1 MPSFLNTQQQQEL
14 QKHMIALA
22 DGDRNAFNPVYRVLF
37 SYLTT
42 MAQHL
47 LPAHLQSFAE
57 DAVQNALHKLF
68 EQASNYRREVPVTVW
83 AYQILYWECRTI
95 LRKYQRKREV
105 GADPQVQETLQHREN
120 MSVQETLDARLIEQ
134 EWQAQVRQF
143 IEIHFQDAKERAYL
157 ESYLQEHDSKE
168 QKNAIPATPAERKR
182 KQRWIERLRKLWSA
196 FDET

>member
-22 DGDRNAFNPVYRVLF
+22 DGDGNAFNPVYRVLF

-47 LPAHLQSFAE
+47 LPAHLQSFSE

-68 EQASNYRREVPVTVW
+68 EQASNYRREIPVTAWV
-83 AYQILYWECRTI
+83 YQILYWECRTI
-95 LRKYQRKREV
+95 LRKHQRNREI
-105 GADPQVQETLQHREN
+105 GTDTEMQETLHQREN
-120 MSVQETLDARLIEQ
+120 AAVQETLDTQLIER
-134 EWQAQVRQF
+134 EWQAHVREF
-143 IEIHFQDAKERAYL
+143 IQIHFQDAKERAYL
-157 ESYLQEHDSKE
+157 DAYLQEHDSKD